1 MKDIQN
7 KVTQWAARAAAV
19 FTPNLCLFYSYL
31 YCAGIGFDTEEDA
44 LYEAGKMLRRGILG
58 KDGTV
63 LDADALLYAYTG
75 RKARVTKQDI
85 TSIDGIREKTPVR
98 YDHNGRSHW
107 VVVENGEIVFNS
119 VENSVCAA
127 KGKPA
132 AARIISWK

>member
-7 KVTQWAARAAAV
+7 KVTQWAARAAAT

-44 LYEAGKMLRRGILG
+44 LYEAGKMLRRGILR

-85 TSIDGIREKTPVR
+85 TSIGGIKEKTPVR

-119 VENSVCAA
+119 IESSQCV
-127 KGKPA
+127 KFGKPVT
-132 AARIISWK
+132 ARFIKYY